1 MTTEIKAKQN
11 TTKSKLTQEA
21 EAQNVATQGAD
32 TENTETQNT
41 AGQNL
46 ETPAGLI
53 LVNTGHGKG
62 KTTAALG
69 TAIRAAGQ
77 GLRVLILQFIK
88 GAMNYGELNSIKVLH
103 KAGIPI
109 EIRQMGK
116 GFVYHKQKSTPEEL
130 KAHEE
135 AAAEGWRMVQ
145 RAVQSEKWDLIVLD
159 EINYAIDFGLVELE
173 KVVELLKNKPAS
185 LHMIL
190 TGRNACSEIIDLAHT
205 VTSMEPVKHAYEQ
218 GIKAAKG
225 IEF

>member
-1 MTTEIKAKQN
+1 MATEH
-11 TTKSKLTQEA
+11 
-21 EAQNVATQGAD
+21 
-32 TENTETQNT
+32 TENQTRESSSDTVANVSNHSTENASDHSTVKP
-41 AGQNL
+41 
-46 ETPAGLI
+46 EGLI
-53 LVNTGHGKG
+53 LVNTGNGKG

-69 TAIRAAGQ
+69 TAMRAVGQ

-88 GAMNYGELNSIKVLH
+88 GAMNYGELTSIEALN
-103 KAGIPI
+103 KAGLPI

-116 GFVYHKQKSTPEEL
+116 GFVYHKQKSTPEEI

-135 AAAEGWRMVQ
+135 AAAEGWRVVEHE
-145 RAVQSEKWDLIVLD
+145 VQSGNWDLIVLD
-159 EINYAIDFGLVELE
+159 EINYAISFGLVDAEN
-173 KVVELLKNKPAS
+173 VVQLLKEKPKN

-190 TGRNACSEIIDLAHT
+190 TGRNARPEIIELAHT

>member
-1 MTTEIKAKQN
+1 MA
-11 TTKSKLTQEA
+11 A
-21 EAQNVATQGAD
+21 ENK
-32 TENTETQNT
+32 
-41 AGQNL
+41 AGQNS
-46 ETPAGLI
+46 TAPKGLI
-53 LVNTGHGKG
+53 LVNTGNGKG

-88 GAMNYGELNSIKVLH
+88 GAMNYGELNSIEVLH

-116 GFVYHKQKSTPEEL
+116 GFVYHKQKSTPEEI

-135 AAAEGWRMVQ
+135 AAAEGWRMVESE
-145 RAVQSEKWDLIVLD
+145 VQSGDWDLIVLD
-159 EINYAIDFGLVELE
+159 EINYAIGFDLVDVNR
-173 KVVELLKNKPAS
+173 VVELLKNKPAE

-190 TGRNACSEIIDLAHT
+190 TGRNARPEIIELAHT
-205 VTSMEPVKHAYEQ
+205 VTSMEPIKHAYEQ

>member
-1 MTTEIKAKQN
+1 MTIEIKATQNTDTQN
-11 TTKSKLTQEA
+11 TTTQKA
-21 EAQNVATQGAD
+21 GTKN
-32 TENTETQNT
+32 NTVQDRTTQNT
-41 AGQNL
+41 ARP
-46 ETPAGLI
+46 TGLI
-53 LVNTGHGKG
+53 LVNTGNGKG

-88 GAMNYGELNSIKVLH
+88 GAMNYGELNSIEVLH
-103 KAGIPI
+103 KAGILI

-145 RAVQSEKWDLIVLD
+145 REVQSENWDLIVLD

-173 KVVELLKNKPAS
+173 KVVELLKHKPTA

-190 TGRNACSEIIDLAHT
+190 TGRNARPEIIELAHT